1 MFQDSVTKHPLK
13 KRVFY
18 LDVKSHQNRNRLKSY
33 LTKLGGLVSEFLDSK
48 EVRYL
53 ITDRQSKDLVREK
66 IPNGQD
72 GPTQGIT
79 PSKKVN
85 DLLPRGK
92 QFALAA
98 QPPPS
103 SNTTNEHN
111 IDVIELA
118 NRRGI
123 KILSAQ
129 TFIEFCLGYINEKD
143 KLPSRQSSSSTKT
156 ITYFKGNFIK
166 VEEMEEKYKPSAK
179 IFTEWPQI
187 YVNTDPFVCPFIP
200 PSKVK
205 RTSSIGDINN
215 ARNNNNNP
223 TTNETGGLANLS
235 SKMPP
240 TPELRGDT
248 PKPSTNQRINDLRIN
263 NGPVRKPDTLQYC
276 EICGITFINMNE
288 HIASNT
294 HQSHLKQED
303 NFKDLFN
310 VMKSLP
316 KWIEDDEEIQ
326 NVPSDNSICDS
337 SYPVY
342 PSLTPPTSSKL
353 ITLTPGSTTVK
364 AIGNKTSVKA
374 FLSLHD
380 LYNNNNN
387 NKINSS
393 LKVNYQNDGSVTS
406 AMRKKI
412 SILGNSNNNNNA
424 NNIAANVNV
433 QNSRNNHSF
442 KIANLIYNN
451 NNNNHNNHNNNH
463 NNDTSEKRKIIG
475 TKLVDKF
482 NFDQLFSDDEDETGD
497 DMVEASCFT
506 PPLLPPLLY
515 PELDIPEENLKDQSI
530 KDHFDVENGNY
541 TDAEYDFD
549 EELFA
554 SFEKDVSVEF

>member
-1 MFQDSVTKHPLK
+1 
-13 KRVFY
+13 
-18 LDVKSHQNRNRLKSY
+18 
-33 LTKLGGLVSEFLDSK
+33 
-48 EVRYL
+48 
-53 ITDRQSKDLVREK
+53 
-66 IPNGQD
+66 
-72 GPTQGIT
+72 
-79 PSKKVN
+79 
-85 DLLPRGK
+85 
-92 QFALAA
+92 
-98 QPPPS
+98 
-103 SNTTNEHN
+103 
-111 IDVIELA
+111 
-118 NRRGI
+118 
-123 KILSAQ
+123 
-129 TFIEFCLGYINEKD
+129 
-143 KLPSRQSSSSTKT
+143 
-156 ITYFKGNFIK
+156 
-166 VEEMEEKYKPSAK
+166 
-179 IFTEWPQI
+179 
-187 YVNTDPFVCPFIP
+187 
-200 PSKVK
+200 
-205 RTSSIGDINN
+205 
-215 ARNNNNNP
+215 
-223 TTNETGGLANLS
+223 
-235 SKMPP
+235 
-240 TPELRGDT
+240 
-248 PKPSTNQRINDLRIN
+248 
-263 NGPVRKPDTLQYC
+263 
-276 EICGITFINMNE
+276 
-288 HIASNT
+288 
-294 HQSHLKQED
+294 
-303 NFKDLFN
+303 
-310 VMKSLP
+310 MKSLP

-387 NKINSS
+387 KINSS

-451 NNNNHNNHNNNH
+451 NNNNNNHNHNNN
-463 NNDTSEKRKIIG
+463 DTCEKRKIIG